1 MKYKNIVL
9 QASDL
14 KEYSIDSFKGQK
26 IVLYFYP
33 KDNTSGCTLESKSFT
48 QLKDEFKKLGYLI
61 IGVSRDSVRSHQNF
75 INKEELDLLLLSDKD
90 EELVKAFDV
99 LKEKSMY
106 GKTYMGI
113 VRSTFI
119 INEQGDIQK
128 EYRNI
133 KAKGHA
139 EKVLEELQKERS

>member
-1 MKYKNIVL
+1 MSILDITLK
-9 QASDL
+9 ASDDN
-14 KEYSIDSFKGQK
+14 EYTLRDFNGQK

-33 KDNTSGCTLESKSFT
+33 KDNTSGCTLESKDFT
-48 QLKDEFKKLGYLI
+48 CLKDQFAEKGYKI
-61 IGVSRDSVRSHQNF
+61 IGVSKDSVRSHKNF
-75 INKEELDLLLLSDKD
+75 ILKQELDLLLLADP
-90 EELVKAFDV
+90 EQELIKGLDL

-106 GKTYMGI
+106 GKKYMGV

-119 INEQGDIQK
+119 LDEQGNITK

-139 EKVLEELQKERS
+139 ETVLAEL